1 MTQENINDQITKALD
16 QITEALV
23 GGGKTRDALYQLI
36 QLESARVD
44 SAEDR
49 IDILMDERGSR
60 IANEN
65 AKKGQAVE
73 PEHLTTGEDD
83 IFRLLNAK
91 EDFEKSIEKHLDKE
105 LDTITKTT
113 ITPKALLDL
122 GFTEEYQSDEDGTPG
137 YIYYNFSKHGVD
149 LMTNEVRGE
158 EPLYVFLENQYE
170 VHNLRKLGDLILSL
184 TELR

>member
-91 EDFEKSIEKHLDKE
+91 EDFEESIENHLE
-105 LDTITKTT
+105 REEST
-113 ITPKALLDL
+113 ITPKKLLKL
-122 GFTEEYQSDEDGTPG
+122 GFIEHYQENEGYEPG
-137 YIYYNFSKHGVD
+137 YTFYSFKKHGID
-149 LMTNEVRGE
+149 LTSSEVGGLF
-158 EPLYVFLENQYE
+158 PLYVYTEGS
-170 VHNLRKLGDLILSL
+170 HRIHSLRTLGDLITSL
-184 TELR
+184 NEL